1 MLTPAKIKNH
11 HFESSGR
18 NAYKAD
24 RVDSFIEEV
33 SESYEK
39 MFQENGEMFKKL
51 NLLAERLEEYRKD
64 EDNIR
69 NALLAAQ
76 RTAEKIVSE
85 AQAKADA
92 LVAEVADRT
101 ANDNARLDAQIE
113 VKTNEANE
121 QIQAMLADARLEAQK
136 IIDDATRDSKEAA
149 INARSNMIKEEA
161 ALDTMKQE
169 VTKMKELL
177 LGKYKEQIELVES
190 LPDYYYELAKKEEE
204 KAAAEAAEKAKA
216 EEEAAAAALEAKR
229 LEEEAKAKEET
240 EAEPEAVEEVAEAE
254 SEDEEVVV
262 PVMAETVQD
271 DDDEEPKD
279 IDVSKLQMMI
289 SDDDEETEEAEDEEE
304 SEEDDSDENV
314 DFVLPELDDESEEY
328 LDKIV
333 DDFKLD
339 DDIVTSNGDIVFTK
353 RTRNDSLE
361 ESEAKTRAK
370 VEASEKEFSDA
381 DENEN
386 EDGGFSVK
394 FDKINSF
401 DEDDEDDDDF
411 LNELDDEDDE
421 EVTEEKNDGSF
432 KNKFKGFFKK

>member
-1 MLTPAKIKNH
+1 
-11 HFESSGR
+11 
-18 NAYKAD
+18 
-24 RVDSFIEEV
+24 
-33 SESYEK
+33 
-39 MFQENGEMFKKL
+39 
-51 NLLAERLEEYRKD
+51 
-64 EDNIR
+64 
-69 NALLAAQ
+69 
-76 RTAEKIVSE
+76 

-216 EEEAAAAALEAKR
+216 EEEAAAAALEAKQ
-229 LEEEAKAKEET
+229 LEEEAKAKEEA

-254 SEDEEVVV
+254 DEDVVV
-262 PVMAETVQD
+262 PVMAESVQEEAE
-271 DDDEEPKD
+271 EEPEFENETED
-279 IDVSKLQMMI
+279 IDISKLQMMI

-304 SEEDDSDENV
+304 TEEDDSDENV

-353 RTRNDSLE
+353 RTRNDTLD

-370 VEASEKEFSDA
+370 FESS
-381 DENEN
+381 ENEFIV
-386 EDGGFSVK
+386 EDDEEDNGFSVN
-394 FDKINSF
+394 FDSIKSF
-401 DEDDEDDDDF
+401 DEADEDDDDF